1 MLPYDPNVFQTAAGS
16 LALEKYAAVTR
27 LSIRVYDRD
36 RRIIAEQR
44 GSNRLFEL
52 LTTAR
57 EPRIVSECLERC
69 FAQPD
74 RMACVCVEHEHG
86 LALVGAPFTNQSEV
100 VCVSIAGYA
109 LTGHIDQL
117 QLRRLAQES
126 GLSFESLWRLV
137 RSEVP
142 TPVHRLE
149 LDGELLKIIGDTV
162 ISEHFRAQQLGATL
176 AELEAANRSKDDF
189 LATLSHELRAPLNV
203 IRGWSQMLRAGKLDS
218 ATTVHALETIER
230 NTDAQTRLV
239 NDLLDISRII
249 AGKLSLEVE
258 PVDLISLIEV
268 VIDSFRVLAD
278 AKRIRLDVEL
288 DRTVPPTSG
297 DPERLRQIFFNLFSN
312 ALKFTPPGGNVSV
325 KLARLGSETM
335 ISVSDTGQGISP
347 DFLPYV
353 FDRFRQAESSTTRQH
368 GGLGLGLAIVRH
380 LVELHGGTVSALSS
394 GDGQGDTFSVTLP
407 LLKLP
412 LNRAEND
419 LLSSPH
425 GDPGQLGGLRVW
437 IVDDSATGRRMLK
450 HWLEMNGAQVTVM
463 ASASEALKTLDVS
476 TPEVLLSDVGMPGM
490 DGYSLIREVRA
501 RGSEHGGNVPAI
513 ALSGY
518 ATPEDRERALAAG
531 FQLHMAKP
539 LKLDEVVRAIASLTG
554 AAKSLVT
561 DAH

>member
-1 MLPYDPNVFQTAAGS
+1 MLVLDPNVFQTAAGK
-16 LALEKYAAVTR
+16 LALEKYAAVTH
-27 LSIRVYDRD
+27 LSIRVYDRN
-36 RRIIAEQR
+36 RRFCAEQR
-44 GSNRLFEL
+44 GSNKLFEL
-52 LTTAR
+52 FTAAR
-57 EPRIVSECLERC
+57 EPSIVSKCLERC

-74 RMACVCVEHEHG
+74 RMTCVCVEHEHG
-86 LALVGAPFTNQSEV
+86 LAVVGAPFTNESEV

-126 GLSFESLWRLV
+126 GLSFESLWHVV

-142 TPVHRLE
+142 TPVHRLQVN
-149 LDGELLKIIGDTV
+149 GELLKIIGDTV

-176 AELEAANRSKDDF
+176 AELQAANRSKDEF

-218 ATTVHALETIER
+218 ATTVHALETIDR

-239 NDLLDISRII
+239 NDLLDISRIV

-258 PVDLISLIEV
+258 PVDLVSLIEV

-278 AKRIRLDVEL
+278 VKRIRVEVEL
-288 DRTVPPTSG
+288 DPTVPPTSG
-297 DPERLRQIFFNLFSN
+297 DPERLRQIFFNLLSN
-312 ALKFTPPGGNVSV
+312 ALKFTPPGGNVSI
-325 KLARLGSETM
+325 KLARLGSDTM

-353 FDRFRQAESSTTRQH
+353 FDRFRQAESSTTKRH
-368 GGLGLGLAIVRH
+368 GGLGLGLAIVQH
-380 LVELHGGTVSALSS
+380 LVELHGGRVSAVSE
-394 GDGQGDTFSVTLP
+394 GKGRGATFTVTLP

-412 LNRAEND
+412 LSRAEND
-419 LLSSPH
+419 LLSLWN
-425 GDPGQLGGLRVW
+425 GDLLGLRGLRVW
-437 IVDDSATGRRMLK
+437 IIDDSATGRRMLK
-450 HWLEMNGAQVTVM
+450 QWLEMSGAQVTVM
-463 ASASEALKTLDVS
+463 ASASEALKTLDES

-490 DGYSLIREVRA
+490 DGYALMREVRA
-501 RGSEHGGNVPAI
+501 RGPEHGGNVPAI

-539 LKLDEVVRAIASLTG
+539 LKLDEVVRAIAT
-554 AAKSLVT
+554 LVGSKT
-561 DAH
+561 

>member
-1 MLPYDPNVFQTAAGS
+1 MLPFDTNVFQTAAGK
-16 LALEKYAAVTR
+16 LALEKYAAVTH
-27 LSIRVYDRD
+27 LSIRVYDRN

-52 LTTAR
+52 FTAAR

-69 FAQPD
+69 FAQSD
-74 RMACVCVEHEHG
+74 RLTCVCVEHEHG
-86 LALVGAPFTNQSEV
+86 IAVVGAPFSNESEV

-126 GLSFESLWRLV
+126 GLSFESLWGVV
-137 RSEVP
+137 RTEVP
-142 TPVHRLE
+142 TPVHRLQ

-162 ISEHFRAQQLGATL
+162 ISEHFRAQQLGAAL
-176 AELEAANRSKDDF
+176 AELESANRSKDEF

-203 IRGWSQMLRAGKLDS
+203 IRGWLQMLRAGKLDN

-230 NTDAQTRLV
+230 NTDAQTKLV
-239 NDLLDISRII
+239 NDLLDISRIV

-258 PVDLISLIEV
+258 PVDLVSLIEA
-268 VIDSFRVLAD
+268 IFDSFCVLAD
-278 AKRIRLDVEL
+278 AKRIRVDMEL

-297 DPERLRQIFFNLFSN
+297 DPERLRQIFSNLFSN
-312 ALKFTPPGGNVSV
+312 ALKFTPPAGNVSIR
-325 KLARLGSETM
+325 LQRLGSDTM
-335 ISVSDTGQGISP
+335 ISVIDTGQGIRP

-368 GGLGLGLAIVRH
+368 GGLGLGLSIVQH
-380 LVELHGGTVSALSS
+380 LVELHGGKVTAHS
-394 GDGQGDTFSVTLP
+394 QGPGRGATFTVTLP

-419 LLSSPH
+419 LLSPRP
-425 GDPGQLGGLRVW
+425 GDPPGLQGLRVW
-437 IVDDSATGRRMLK
+437 IVDDSPTGRRMLK
-450 HWLEMNGAQVTVM
+450 HWLEISGAQVTAM
-463 ASASEALKTLDVS
+463 ASASEALKSFDES
-476 TPEVLLSDVGMPGM
+476 TPEVLLSDVGMPNM
-490 DGYSLIREVRA
+490 DGYTLMRQVRA
-501 RGSEHGGNVPAI
+501 RGPEHGGNVPAI
-513 ALSGY
+513 AVSGY

-539 LKLDEVVRAIASLTG
+539 LKLDEVVRAITTLIGS
-554 AAKSLVT
+554 KR
-561 DAH
+561 

>member
-1 MLPYDPNVFQTAAGS
+1 MLPFDPNVFQTAAGK
-16 LALEKYAAVTR
+16 LALEKYAAVTH
-27 LSIRVYDRD
+27 LSIRVYDRN

-52 LTTAR
+52 FTAAR
-57 EPRIVSECLERC
+57 QPRIVSECLERC
-69 FAQPD
+69 FAQSD
-74 RMACVCVEHEHG
+74 RLTCVCVEHEHG
-86 LALVGAPFTNQSEV
+86 IAVVGAPFTNESEV

-126 GLSFESLWRLV
+126 GLSFESLWGVV
-137 RSEVP
+137 RTEVP
-142 TPVHRLE
+142 TPVHRLQ

-176 AELEAANRSKDDF
+176 AELESANRSKDEF

-203 IRGWSQMLRAGKLDS
+203 IRGWLQMLRAGKLDN

-230 NTDAQTRLV
+230 NTDAQTKLV
-239 NDLLDISRII
+239 NDLLDISRIV

-258 PVDLISLIEV
+258 PVDLVSLIEA
-268 VIDSFRVLAD
+268 IFDSFCVLAD
-278 AKRIRLDVEL
+278 AKRIRVDMEL

-297 DPERLRQIFFNLFSN
+297 DPERLRQIFSNLFSN
-312 ALKFTPPGGNVSV
+312 ALKFTPPEGNVSIR
-325 KLARLGSETM
+325 LQRLGSDTM
-335 ISVSDTGQGISP
+335 ISVIDTGQGIRP

-368 GGLGLGLAIVRH
+368 GGLGLGLSIVRH
-380 LVELHGGTVSALSS
+380 LVELHGGTVTAYS
-394 GDGQGDTFSVTLP
+394 QGPGHGATFTVTLP

-419 LLSSPH
+419 LLSPRQ
-425 GDPGQLGGLRVW
+425 GDPPGLHGLRVW
-437 IVDDSATGRRMLK
+437 IVDDSPTGRRMLK
-450 HWLEMNGAQVTVM
+450 HWLEISGAQVTAM
-463 ASASEALKTLDVS
+463 ASASEALKSFDES
-476 TPEVLLSDVGMPGM
+476 TPEVLLSDVGMPNM
-490 DGYSLIREVRA
+490 DGYALMRQVRA
-501 RGSEHGGNVPAI
+501 RGPEHGGNVPAI
-513 ALSGY
+513 AVSGY

-539 LKLDEVVRAIASLTG
+539 LKLDEVVRAITTLIGS
-554 AAKSLVT
+554 KK
-561 DAH
+561 

>member
-1 MLPYDPNVFQTAAGS
+1 MLPFDTNVFQTAAGK
-16 LALEKYAAVTR
+16 LALEKYAAVTH
-27 LSIRVYDRD
+27 LSIRVYDRN

-52 LTTAR
+52 FTAAR

-69 FAQPD
+69 FAQSD
-74 RMACVCVEHEHG
+74 RLTCVCVEHEHG
-86 LALVGAPFTNQSEV
+86 IAVVGAPFSNESEV

-126 GLSFESLWRLV
+126 GLSFESLWGVV
-137 RSEVP
+137 RTEVP
-142 TPVHRLE
+142 TPVHRLQ

-162 ISEHFRAQQLGATL
+162 ISEHFRAQQLGAAL
-176 AELEAANRSKDDF
+176 AELESANRSKDEF

-203 IRGWSQMLRAGKLDS
+203 IRGWLQMLRAGKLDN

-230 NTDAQTRLV
+230 NTDAQTKLV
-239 NDLLDISRII
+239 NDLLDISRIV

-258 PVDLISLIEV
+258 PVDLVSLIEG
-268 VIDSFRVLAD
+268 ILDSFCVLAD
-278 AKRIRLDVEL
+278 AKRIRVDMEL

-297 DPERLRQIFFNLFSN
+297 DPERLRQIFSNLFSN
-312 ALKFTPPGGNVSV
+312 ALKFTPPEGNVSIR
-325 KLARLGSETM
+325 LQRLGSDTM
-335 ISVSDTGQGISP
+335 IRVTDTGQGIRP

-368 GGLGLGLAIVRH
+368 GGLGLGLSIVRH
-380 LVELHGGTVSALSS
+380 LVELHGGKVTAHS
-394 GDGQGDTFSVTLP
+394 QGPGRGATFTVTLP

-419 LLSSPH
+419 LLSPRP
-425 GDPGQLGGLRVW
+425 GDPPGLHGLRVW
-437 IVDDSATGRRMLK
+437 IVDDSPTGRRMLK
-450 HWLEMNGAQVTVM
+450 HWLEISGAQVTAM
-463 ASASEALKTLDVS
+463 ASASEALKSFDES
-476 TPEVLLSDVGMPGM
+476 TPEVLLSDVGMPNM
-490 DGYSLIREVRA
+490 DGYTLMRQVRA
-501 RGSEHGGNVPAI
+501 RGPEHGGNVPAI
-513 ALSGY
+513 AVSGY

-539 LKLDEVVRAIASLTG
+539 LKLDEVVRAITTLIGS
-554 AAKSLVT
+554 KR
-561 DAH
+561 